1 MIDEDIEIGKIVINS
16 EKSHVGAGRA
26 PIRHEQ
32 PFNSGAAEGGNET
45 VPGGKVGDNGSM
57 QRERRAQKRGDA
69 TLDHGK
75 VTQPDRVQLKRGLAW
90 RGAFRFRRGEVAI
103 GIRSQELR
111 RDERR
116 SFNRR
121 CSSKRRPEQRR
132 VGKLTSGMPM
142 HFIVWMPALSLPT

>member
-32 PFNSGAAEGGNET
+32 PLNSGAAEGGNET

-69 TLDHGK
+69 ALDHGK
-75 VTQPDRVQLKRGLAW
+75 VTQPDRLQLKRSLT
-90 RGAFRFRRGEVAI
+90 RRYAFRFWRGTVAI
-103 GIRSQELR
+103 AKIPGTAPRWTPRFQPRMRQQAPARTTPCREIDLR
-111 RDERR
+111 DADP
-116 SFNRR
+116 FN
-121 CSSKRRPEQRR
+121 
-132 VGKLTSGMPM
+132 
-142 HFIVWMPALSLPT
+142 IAMPALAVLT